1 MINLNAEKCLIEL
14 NHIHKTYYLY
24 KNRYHSVLGAMFSP
38 LRKLGKPIT
47 ALEDIS
53 FTIQQ
58 GEFIGIIGKNGS
70 GKSTL
75 LKIICGIVQPTS
87 GDINVKGS
95 IRSILELGTGLH
107 PELTGRENIKFYA
120 FFHRVPLDLV
130 NNMTKEIIEFSEL
143 GEFIDAPLKKYSSGM
158 MVRLAFAICTHL
170 KSDILVI
177 DEALAVGDESFRN
190 KCFKKINQ
198 IKQSNTT
205 IIFVSHSMDQ
215 IKNQCTRVILL
226 KKGNIVCDN
235 KPDQAIKHY
244 LTLDDKAF

>member
-1 MINLNAEKCLIEL
+1 MSDLSTEKRLIEVTQV
-14 NHIHKTYYLY
+14 HKTYYLY

-38 LRKLGKPIT
+38 LRKLGKPIK

-53 FTIQQ
+53 FTIES

-75 LKIICGIVQPTS
+75 LKTICGIVEPSS
-87 GDINVKGS
+87 GSISVNGS
-95 IRSILELGTGLH
+95 IRSILELGAGLH
-107 PELTGRENIKFYA
+107 PELTGRENISFYA
-120 FFHRVPLDLV
+120 FFHRIPQELV
-130 NNMTKEIIEFSEL
+130 NNMTQEIIAFSEI

-158 MVRLAFAICTHL
+158 VVRLAFAICTHL

-177 DEALAVGDESFRN
+177 DEALAVGDESFRK

-198 IKQSNTT
+198 IKQNNTT

-215 IKNQCTRVILL
+215 IKNHCTRVIYL
-226 KKGNIVCDN
+226 KQGKIACDN
-235 KPDQAIKHY
+235 KPSQVIEHY
-244 LTLDDKAF
+244 LAQDNKVS